1 VNACEGSGAVA
12 PLRRWCGERGWTATK
27 LMLTDCRLT
36 DMLTE
41 TWERVRLMTAVVP
54 TAHSVPTFPRSVMC
68 MTVVPLGSLY
78 RSGTRNRA
86 GGENLQ
92 PHHRAFR
99 GRQREK
105 YKSETHRTQRNAVT
119 GSRLPYSLL
128 GLRSRTIP
136 RIPESGVDFLYLPIC
151 LPGDFCVAACARPP
165 QRATARLGQLGTAW
179 SVTNL
184 SEAQANLQI
193 SLKALLSSFG
203 SSCKL
208 ILQHG
213 RSSLGLL
220 EGRGCKFL

>member
-1 VNACEGSGAVA
+1 VGTRATDDSSRSHGSQ
-12 PLRRWCGERGWTATK
+12 CT
-27 LMLTDCRLT
+27 
-36 DMLTE
+36 
-41 TWERVRLMTAVVP
+41 
-54 TAHSVPTFPRSVMC
+54 HVPTFRHVYDSRSARL
-68 MTVVPLGSLY
+68 TVPLRY
-78 RSGTRNRA
+78 RRNRA

-220 EGRGCKFL
+220 EGRGQASKLITS